1 MLHSKVNDGLFLYY
15 RENFEGGSSMYK
27 KVDGSSVMTLHEAS
41 ELYPD
46 SHILLQM
53 NEAYMIN
60 PAGVVLYIG
69 DDYSELFALQ
79 VDLPVPHGIV
89 FEGINI
95 QRKYSLG
102 GIVVGK

>member
-1 MLHSKVNDGLFLYY
+1 
-15 RENFEGGSSMYK
+15 MYK
-27 KVDGSSVMTLHEAS
+27 KIEGSPNMTLHEAS
-41 ELYPD
+41 EFYPD
-46 SHILLQM
+46 SHILLRM
-53 NEAYMIN
+53 NETYMLN

-79 VDLPVPHGIV
+79 VDLPVERGIV